1 MSQARDKQ
9 EINEPEV
16 STERSNQNITGKWEQ
31 NIEALQMR
39 DLNSDKGRRDDGK
52 DAGLRRGKEADST
65 ELQKAKVEGEE
76 ELGSLGEK
84 QTCEDQLW
92 KRGVRSTRLSAFI

>member
-1 MSQARDKQ
+1 
-9 EINEPEV
+9 
-16 STERSNQNITGKWEQ
+16 
-31 NIEALQMR
+31 MR
-39 DLNSDKGRRDDGK
+39 DLNSDKGRRDEGK
-52 DAGLRRGKEADST
+52 DAGLRRGKEADAT

-92 KRGVRSTRLSAFI
+92 RRGVRSTRLSAFTRECSGQQWFLLSSSSIAQIHIEVRAEVGRW

>member
-65 ELQKAKVEGEE
+65 ELQKAKVEGGGRAGKPGREAN
-76 ELGSLGEK
+76 L
-84 QTCEDQLW
+84 
-92 KRGVRSTRLSAFI
+92 